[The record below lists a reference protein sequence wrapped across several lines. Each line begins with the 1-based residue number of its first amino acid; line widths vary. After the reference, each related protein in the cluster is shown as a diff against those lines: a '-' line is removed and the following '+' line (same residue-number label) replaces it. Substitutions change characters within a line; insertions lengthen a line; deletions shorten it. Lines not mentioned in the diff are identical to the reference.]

1 MQHGST
7 DGPQEGSSTPD
18 GASAAGGGSSGGG
31 SRGGGSKGGGN
42 GRSDGNGGS
51 GGGSHDSQAFGQ
63 RLDAAATTGD
73 YSRVLDDCWIATGA
87 GVNAVT
93 DGVSDGVTNAA
104 SAPSAVTGE
113 DTRRSAPRSPPAVQ
127 AQAAAAAMERHF
139 EQHAQYERERLGDEE
154 RQQQQQVVLGGS
166 QCEDVLS
173 SEQRA
178 SMALNASIIEDQ
190 QKALRKVAEEVTGLN
205 ELFVELGH
213 IVASQGEEV
222 ENVASLAHRM
232 ADDVQAARQ
241 ELERAE
247 LDQQKGGCV
256 LS

>member
-1 MQHGST
+1 
-7 DGPQEGSSTPD
+7 
-18 GASAAGGGSSGGG
+18 
-31 SRGGGSKGGGN
+31 
-42 GRSDGNGGS
+42 
-51 GGGSHDSQAFGQ
+51 
-63 RLDAAATTGD
+63 
-73 YSRVLDDCWIATGA
+73 
-87 GVNAVT
+87 
-93 DGVSDGVTNAA
+93 
-104 SAPSAVTGE
+104 
-113 DTRRSAPRSPPAVQ
+113 
-127 AQAAAAAMERHF
+127 
-139 EQHAQYERERLGDEE
+139 
-154 RQQQQQVVLGGS
+154 
-166 QCEDVLS
+166 
-173 SEQRA
+173 
-178 SMALNASIIEDQ
+178 MALNASIIEDQ

>member
-1 MQHGST
+1 MCWCQVR
-7 DGPQEGSSTPD
+7 EGGTECRIV
-18 GASAAGGGSSGGG
+18 GADHVATHAHAHTVSGECCQ
-31 SRGGGSKGGGN
+31 R
-42 GRSDGNGGS
+42 RVD
-51 GGGSHDSQAFGQ
+51 HIFGKAIF
-63 RLDAAATTGD
+63 LVMESLEGILIASWDAIGCLLLV
-73 YSRVLDDCWIATGA
+73 R
-87 GVNAVT
+87 VNA
-93 DGVSDGVTNAA
+93 
-104 SAPSAVTGE
+104 
-113 DTRRSAPRSPPAVQ
+113 
-127 AQAAAAAMERHF
+127 
-139 EQHAQYERERLGDEE
+139 
-154 RQQQQQVVLGGS
+154 
-166 QCEDVLS
+166 
-173 SEQRA
+173 EQRA